1 MSYRR
6 LTPEEIEDLRAE
18 MRDAGHW
25 MKAELAKRR
34 LERVETGA
42 APPGAGSTESV
53 QSPSPMSNGEASGS
67 SQGDEQ
73 G

>member
-6 LTPEEIEDLRAE
+6 LTPKEIEDLRAE

-25 MKAELAKRR
+25 MKAEMARR
-34 LERVETGA
+34 RRERAETEA
-42 APPGAGSTESV
+42 SPPGAGSTESV

-67 SQGDEQ
+67 ALGDEQ
-73 G
+73 V